1 MHGSSAKPCA
11 DGVSEMITQH
21 IMNYTTELERMMQ
34 MKFTQKQ
41 ELIAQVTE
49 LLEKLIEVESVK
61 DNPQPEVTADK
72 QLEMLTVKE
81 CATLAPGLSEH
92 TVRMLVKQDKV
103 KYIRCGVGKRGK
115 ILVSKDSLLKY
126 LGTM

>member
-1 MHGSSAKPCA
+1 
-11 DGVSEMITQH
+11 
-21 IMNYTTELERMMQ
+21 MNYTTELERMMQ

-72 QLEMLTVKE
+72 TLEMRTVKE
-81 CATLAPGLSEH
+81 CAALVPGLSEH
-92 TVRMLVKQDKV
+92 TVRQLVKRGEV
-103 KYIRCGVGKRGK
+103 AYIRCGAGERGK
-115 ILVSKDSLLKY
+115 ILVSKNSLLKY

>member
-1 MHGSSAKPCA
+1 
-11 DGVSEMITQH
+11 
-21 IMNYTTELERMMQ
+21 MMQ
-34 MKFTQKQ
+34 MKLTQKQ
-41 ELIAQVTE
+41 ELIERVTE
-49 LLEKLIEVESVK
+49 LLEKLIEVESAK
-61 DNPQPEVTADK
+61 DTPQPEVTADK

-81 CATLAPGLSEH
+81 CAVLVPGLSEH

-115 ILVSKDSLLKY
+115 ILVEKSSLLKY